1 MPPKRHPRSELA
13 VAVGARL
20 RALREERG
28 ISLGELAAD
37 AGIGKGTLSE
47 LETGRRNPTI
57 ETLFAVTTAL
67 GVAFSAVL
75 PPGETQATGAVAVSG
90 EAIEAVLVDRFV
102 DVAATT
108 ELYRVIV
115 AAGRRQDSA
124 PHAPGVT
131 EHWIVYA
138 GVLELG
144 PIGELVR
151 LGAGESTTF
160 TGDVPHRY
168 RAEETADVAAALL
181 VRYPNTASEAPIGER
196 EES

>member
-1 MPPKRHPRSELA
+1 MPSNRPQRSDMALA
-13 VAVGARL
+13 VGTRL
-20 RALREERG
+20 RAMREARG
-28 ISLGELAAD
+28 ISLGELAAE

-47 LETGRRNPTI
+47 LETGRRNPTL

-67 GVAFSAVL
+67 GVPISAAL
-75 PPGETQATGAVAVSG
+75 PPGEVRSPGAVSVSG
-90 EAIEAVLVDRFV
+90 DAIEAVLVDRFV

-108 ELYRVIV
+108 ELYRVAV

-144 PIGELVR
+144 PVGDAVR

-160 TGDVPHRY
+160 TADVPHRY
-168 RAEETADVAAALL
+168 RSEGDVDVAATLL
-181 VRYPNTASEAPIGER
+181 VRYPAHGR
-196 EES
+196 G

>member
-1 MPPKRHPRSELA
+1 MASKRPPHSELA
-13 VAVGARL
+13 IAIGARL
-20 RALREERG
+20 RELREARG
-28 ISLGELAAD
+28 ISLGTLAAQ

-75 PPGETQATGAVAVSG
+75 PLDDTWAPGAVEVSG
-90 EAIEAVLVDRFV
+90 EAIGAVLVDRFV
-102 DVAATT
+102 DVGATT
-108 ELYRVIV
+108 ELYRVHIE
-115 AAGRRQDSA
+115 AGRQQESE
-124 PHAPGVT
+124 PHAAGVT

-144 PIGELVR
+144 PKGKLVR
-151 LGAGESTTF
+151 LGAGDSTTF

-168 RAEETADVAAALL
+168 RAEGDADVAATLL
-181 VRYPNTASEAPIGER
+181 VRYPNTG
-196 EES
+196 

>member
-1 MPPKRHPRSELA
+1 MAPERTPHSDLA
-13 VAVGARL
+13 VAIGARVREL
-20 RALREERG
+20 RVAKRV
-28 ISLGELAAD
+28 SLGALAAE

-67 GVAFSAVL
+67 GVALSAVL
-75 PPGETQATGAVAVSG
+75 PLGDAWAAGAVAVSG

-108 ELYRVIV
+108 ELYRVRIP
-115 AAGRRQDSA
+115 AGGIQDSA
-124 PHAPGVT
+124 PHATGVT
-131 EHWIVYA
+131 EHWILYA

-144 PIGELVR
+144 PIAQPVR

-168 RAEETADVAAALL
+168 RVEGDEDVAATLL
-181 VRYPNTASEAPIGER
+181 VRYPTAR
-196 EES
+196 

>member
-1 MPPKRHPRSELA
+1 MASKRPPRSELA
-13 VAVGARL
+13 LTIGGRL
-20 RALREERG
+20 RELREAGG
-28 ISLGELAAD
+28 ISLGDLAAE

-47 LETGRRNPTI
+47 LETGRRNPTL

-67 GVAFSAVL
+67 GVALGAAL
-75 PPGETQATGAVAVSG
+75 PPGEARAPGAVAVSG

-102 DVAATT
+102 DIAATT
-108 ELYRVIV
+108 ELYRVVV

-144 PIGELVR
+144 PVGEPVR

-160 TGDVPHRY
+160 AGDVAHCY
-168 RAEETADVAAALL
+168 CVQGAADVAAALL
-181 VRYPNTASEAPIGER
+181 VRYPDTAPPRRGAGIVR
-196 EES
+196 

>member
-20 RALREERG
+20 RALREASG

-67 GVAFSAVL
+67 GVALSAVL
-75 PPGETQATGAVAVSG
+75 PPGETQAPGAVAVSG

-102 DVAATT
+102 DAAATT

-168 RAEETADVAAALL
+168 RAEGTADVAAALL
-181 VRYPNTASEAPIGER
+181 VRYPNTETY
-196 EES
+196 